1 MLPVRANQKL
11 MLVMSNMKFTAV
23 ALVAAQM
30 LPGAASAASQDS
42 SLTVRLTVNPMILL
56 FVTDNTMDMT
66 ASDITVANLDGTGL
80 SRPEGR
86 AEFFV
91 AANTGYSVTLAPDEL
106 WGTSGNAKVKFI
118 GTSDNDNYI
127 AGALFLDTDMSSDA
141 RTSGDTD
148 IVAWDPTGGVTPRRG
163 RGGRG
168 GRGGIIS
175 GGAIVGGP
183 VVGNVAYSH
192 PSRGVHRYGVGAIFD
207 PQDWSG
213 SRADDLRGAPA
224 GAQSIAPPDVYATT
238 VTVTV
243 SSL

>member
-1 MLPVRANQKL
+1 MNPWTKFLAAAALSATVMLRAA
-11 MLVMSNMKFTAV
+11 AV
-23 ALVAAQM
+23 AA
-30 LPGAASAASQDS
+30 GADDT
-42 SLTVRLTVNPMILL
+42 LTVRLTVSPMILL
-56 FVTDNTMDMT
+56 YVTNNTMDMT
-66 ASDITVANLDGTGL
+66 ASDIAVANLDSTGL

-91 AANTGYSVTLAPDEL
+91 AANTGDSVTLAPDEL
-106 WGTSGNAKVKFI
+106 WGTSGSAKVKFI

-127 AGALFLDTDMSSDA
+127 ADALFLDTDMSSDA

-148 IVAWDPTGGVTPRRG
+148 IVAWDPTGGVAPRR
-163 RGGRG
+163 GRG

-183 VVGNVAYSH
+183 VAGNVAYSH

-213 SRADDLRGAPA
+213 SRADDLQGAPA
-224 GAQSIAPPDVYATT
+224 GARSIAPPDVYATT

-243 SSL
+243 SSLEAG